1 MVIIKSKYYY
11 IKPSDSK
18 NWLIIGSPSNKEV
31 DVEIKI
37 LDYLFRCKPKEIE
50 VDGMQIM
57 CSRLCCYTGCYV
69 SMEEIKRAEELLPKI
84 LPDLQEDA
92 KNLLNINNNQIYL
105 PNDYDRDEN
114 LYKIR
119 CSPDEWNFDE
129 NDDDNEEDGEIDD
142 DNEEDGEID
151 DGNEEDGEIDDD
163 NEEDC
168 KIDDDNE
175 EDDEIDDDNEEDD
188 EIDDEFSLPPRNH
201 CIFLMNNG
209 MCALHKYYIE
219 YNQNWIK
226 EKFNICTTFPLD
238 LRPQDGTIAFMKDFD
253 DFTFGE
259 VECLSKDRNLK
270 KQLGYPQIIDSMKDV
285 IVDRFGIS
293 WWNALNHCAK
303 DFRLGKIDIDY
314 IYSDTNLA

>member
-37 LDYLFRCKPKEIE
+37 LDYLFRCEPKEIE

-69 SMEEIKRAEELLPKI
+69 SMEEIKRAEVLLPKI
-84 LPDLQEDA
+84 FPDLQEDA

-105 PNDYDRDEN
+105 PDDYDREEN

-119 CSPDEWNFDE
+119 CSPNEWNFNE
-129 NDDDNEEDGEIDD
+129 DDDEEE
-142 DNEEDGEID
+142 
-151 DGNEEDGEIDDD
+151 
-163 NEEDC
+163 
-168 KIDDDNE
+168 
-175 EDDEIDDDNEEDD
+175 
-188 EIDDEFSLPPRNH
+188 DDEFSLPPRNH
-201 CIFLMNNG
+201 CIFLMKNG
-209 MCALHKYYIE
+209 LCALHKYYIK

-238 LRPQDGTIAFMKDFD
+238 LRPQDGTMGFMNEFD
-253 DFTFGE
+253 DFAFGE
-259 VECLSKDRNLK
+259 VECLSKNRNLK
-270 KQLGYPQIIDSMKDV
+270 EHLGYPQIIDSMKDV